1 MIHQIGRRLKK
12 CSFFLTL
19 LFATNEAIALG
30 LNDFDKATDNQ
41 KTNVIM
47 QRLDASCGLAA
58 LATVLHYQFGQDVTE
73 ESLILELDTLEP
85 DEKRLVEGLTLRDI
99 QQLAN
104 NRGLYASWKKVSIDG
119 LGMLSKKG
127 AVIIRFM
134 VNKYTPHFSVLKK
147 NGVEQDLLYL
157 ADPSFGN
164 ITVKRDELIN
174 RWYLSNQKF
183 GYVLILEATEKNNLL
198 DKSTEQNISYL
209 DIDAAQLQ
217 SYLFAPNGKWVARL
231 TFEKA
236 TMNGI
241 NYYYP
246 ISGLSLNQ
254 GGHLYTAGLQLA
266 YGLSKHS
273 SLEIYGSWSRSTI
286 NYSASYTD
294 IYGNSASSSASNSTD
309 KISNFGI
316 GLSHIIYEEE
326 SHIPQVSFSGNAI
339 LPSSDINYGYGFSVS
354 ISKSINEDLL
364 LFSGVSASRYL
375 MTQAAGS
382 NALTSSTNVGY
393 SLGGI
398 VPLLKEWGVLGQLI
412 VQRQLTWLPS
422 PSITKNWFYRGSL
435 IIPITRLISVEPYYS
450 ITPNASKAI
459 GLSVATRF

>member
-1 MIHQIGRRLKK
+1 MIHQIGHRLKK
-12 CSFFLTL
+12 CTFFLAL
-19 LFATNEAIALG
+19 LFATNQAIALG

-58 LATVLHYQFGQDVTE
+58 LATVLRYQFGQDVTE

-85 DEKRLVEGLTLRDI
+85 DEKRLVEGLSLRDI

-104 NRGLYASWKKVSIDG
+104 NHGLYASWKKVSIDG
-119 LGMLSKKG
+119 LGMLSKKRP
-127 AVIIRFM
+127 VIIRFM

-157 ADPSFGN
+157 ADSSFGN
-164 ITVKRDELIN
+164 ITIKRGDLIN
-174 RWYLSNQKF
+174 RWYLPNQKF
-183 GYVLILEATEKNNLL
+183 GYALILEATEKNNLL

-209 DIDAAQLQ
+209 DIDTAQLQ
-217 SYLFAPNGKWVARL
+217 SYLFAPDGKWIARL

-236 TMNGI
+236 TMKGI
-241 NYYYP
+241 DYYYP

-254 GGHLYTAGLQLA
+254 GGHSYTAGLQLA

-286 NYSASYTD
+286 NHSASYTD

-309 KISNFGI
+309 RISNFGI
-316 GLSHIIYEEE
+316 GLSHIIYEEK
-326 SHIPQVSFSGNAI
+326 SYIPQVSLSGNAI
-339 LPSSDINYGYGFSVS
+339 LPSSDISYGYGFTGSA
-354 ISKSINEDLL
+354 SKSINEDLL
-364 LFSGVSASRYL
+364 LFSSISASRYS
-375 MTQAAGS
+375 MTQSAES
-382 NALTSSTNVGY
+382 NTLVSPTTFSY
-393 SLGGI
+393 SIGGI
-398 VPLLKEWGVLGQLI
+398 APLLKEWGVLGQI
-412 VQRQLTWLPS
+412 IGQRQLTWLQNLG
-422 PSITKNWFYRGSL
+422 ITKNWFYRGSL

-450 ITPNASKAI
+450 ITPNISKAI
-459 GLSVATRF
+459 GLSVATRL